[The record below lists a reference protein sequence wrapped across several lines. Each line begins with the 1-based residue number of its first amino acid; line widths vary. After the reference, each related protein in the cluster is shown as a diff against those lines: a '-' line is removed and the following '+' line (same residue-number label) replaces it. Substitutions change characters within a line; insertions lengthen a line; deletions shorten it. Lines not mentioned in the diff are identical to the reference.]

1 MACICC
7 GPTGCNGGRIP
18 REVSVSF
25 TLGDE
30 LYSNYPEGE
39 CPTNGF
45 RSMIDGTKV
54 CNLISYTGLIA
65 YYSSQTPSSGI
76 NLDISWAC
84 NGLNFFGLKTAV
96 LSWTRCGTPDETCYR
111 YTNFQIATRAS
122 NWLYP
127 MPNLLGLTPGSSQS
141 FSLSVT
147 DNSVTGSLGY
157 SDIFVNCGERPLY
170 TKAFKAEI
178 VVQPIW

>member
-25 TLGDE
+25 TLGDQ
-30 LYSNYPEGE
+30 LSSTYPEGE
-39 CPTNGF
+39 CPTDGF

-54 CNLISYTGLIA
+54 CALYSFSQGVAL
-65 YYSSQTPSSGI
+65 YSSGTQPSGI

-84 NGLNFFGLKTAV
+84 NQLDFYGPKTAV
-96 LSWTRCGTPDETCYR
+96 LSWTRCGALGETCYR
-111 YTNFQIATRAS
+111 YTNFQIPTRES

-127 MPNLLGLTPGSSQS
+127 MPNLLGLSPGSSQS
-141 FSLSVT
+141 YPLSVI
-147 DNSVTGSLGY
+147 DYSLTGGLGY
-157 SDIFVNCGERPLY
+157 SDIFLNCGERALY
-170 TKAFKAEI
+170 GKRFKAEI